1 MLLFTSAMLILGVL
15 LYWLVYPSRNEP
27 AITSQAQTE
36 VKVTRHYSDGALTI
50 ISDGSLNFTKNYP
63 GDDHPLGEIRRRLV
77 GDRAQNESRDSIHSD
92 GYLSNLDSKNS
103 SANTLVGSWTGS
115 EIFKVSITTS
125 HDQKKH
131 DGLLEL
137 RSTDS
142 TKHFLDPDTG
152 EFIHLTPWKSTTVNG
167 DKASTRKAKP
177 KHDVS
182 HVVAKIVAASAA
194 VTSKN
199 VDEKTLAKEKK
210 KWTKGIKEVKEE
222 GERKLAREIKERKE
236 KKDAKDKKPPRA
248 GDCITGNIIQET
260 PSAKPTLVL

>member
-1 MLLFTSAMLILGVL
+1 MLILAVL
-15 LYWLVYPSRNEP
+15 LYWLVYSSRNEP
-27 AITSQAQTE
+27 GITSQAQTE
-36 VKVTRHYSDGALTI
+36 VKVTRHYSGGAETI
-50 ISDGSLNFTKNYP
+50 NYNGPLELTKNYP
-63 GDDHPLGEIRRRLV
+63 GDGHPLGEIKRRLV
-77 GDRAQNESRDSIHSD
+77 RDRARHEGPDFVHSD

-115 EIFKVSITTS
+115 EISKVSIRTS
-125 HDQKKH
+125 NDDKNR

-142 TKHFLDPDTG
+142 TRHFLDPSSG

-167 DKASTRKAKP
+167 DRESTPKAKP

-182 HVVAKIVAASAA
+182 HVIAKIGAGSAA
-194 VTSKN
+194 FTSKN

-210 KWTKGIKEVKEE
+210 KWTKGLKEVKEE

-236 KKDAKDKKPPRA
+236 KKDAKDKTPPRA

-260 PSAKPTLVL
+260 PTVKPTLVL